1 MILSRSQFFL
11 ASVLLTCS
19 SVAIAQGEP
28 VQDSQAVASNSSVV
42 AKSIPAASVRSA
54 PAIPRRADTA
64 STSRVG
70 VQTADTLALTLDDA
84 IRRALSNNNDVEVS
98 RVDVRISDTSLRSQL
113 GIYDPVFT
121 VSPNF
126 SHSQVTGGV
135 GTNDF
140 RASSNLTGLI
150 RRGGGNYQAFF
161 NNNRTEN
168 AFAQQQ
174 ASSGQLTGGGGNSA
188 IYTSGLGFTFTQPL
202 FRNFKIDRN
211 RQQIKIA
218 RKRLLQSDADFRLQA
233 TGIIARVQRSYWDLV
248 FALRD
253 QQNQLANVNL
263 AKENLRQI
271 EVRIDAGASAPL
283 ARAEVETEL
292 ANREG
297 TLLSATQQVSI
308 AENLLKELIIKD
320 PLAPEWNQTVVPT
333 DAPKVNA
340 NSVNLDIA
348 LKDATENRF
357 ELKRLKLESEI
368 NETDIKYF
376 RNQVKPQ
383 IDFNSSFNLG
393 GLSQG
398 GLNTNSSLVPQ
409 FLGNEEILRQRLNL
423 LLAPANQIAN
433 PFVTFPGSPSF
444 LSGGFNRSLANLFR
458 SDAPNYS
465 FGVTI
470 SFPFRNRTAKANL
483 EGAKI
488 TTERIAAQTRAQEQ
502 AVIVEV
508 RNAVQ
513 AVETSRLRVLTARRA
528 RISAETQL
536 EGERRLYDAGRSTT
550 FLLFQRENALNDA
563 RNAEI
568 RAETDHNK
576 AIADLQRFTATSFRE
591 NNIQIDT
598 PVIIK

>member
-1 MILSRSQFFL
+1 MILFRSQLFF
-11 ASVLLTCS
+11 AAALLTCS
-19 SVAIAQGEP
+19 TAAFAQGEP
-28 VQDSQAVASNSSVV
+28 VQDPQVAANTTTIARNLPDKDVNSTPSV
-42 AKSIPAASVRSA
+42 SRNI
-54 PAIPRRADTA
+54 D
-64 STSRVG
+64 STSTNRVG
-70 VQTADTLALTLDDA
+70 IQTSDTLTLTLSDA
-84 IRRALSNNNDVEVS
+84 IRRALLNNNDVEVS
-98 RVDVRISDTSLRSQL
+98 RVDVRISETSLRSQL
-113 GIYDPVFT
+113 GVYDPVFT
-121 VSPNF
+121 AAPNF
-126 SHSQVTGGV
+126 TRSQVTGGAA
-135 GTNDF
+135 TKDF
-140 RASSNLTGLI
+140 RLSSDLSGLI
-150 RRGGGNYQAFF
+150 RQGGGSYQGFF

-168 AFAQQQ
+168 AFARQQ
-174 ASSGQLTGGGGNSA
+174 ASSGQITGGGNSA
-188 IYTSGLGFTFTQPL
+188 IYTSSLGFTFTQPI

-218 RKRLLQSDADFRLQA
+218 RRRLLQSDADFRLQA
-233 TGIIARVQRSYWDLV
+233 TGIIAQVQRSYWDLV

-271 EVRIDAGASAPL
+271 EVRIDAGASAPI

-297 TLLSATQQVSI
+297 TLLSSTQQVSV
-308 AENLLKELIIKD
+308 AENVLKQLIIKD
-320 PLAPEWNQTVVPT
+320 PLAPEWNQTVVPIDT
-333 DAPKVNA
+333 PKVTA
-340 NSVNLDIA
+340 DSVNLENA
-348 LKDATENRF
+348 MRDATENRF

-398 GLNTNSSLVPQ
+398 GLITSSALIPQ

-423 LLAPANQIAN
+423 LLPPANQIPN
-433 PFVTFPGSPSF
+433 PFIAIPGSPNY

-458 SDAPNYS
+458 SDAPNFS
-465 FGVTI
+465 IGVTI

-488 TTERIAAQTRAQEQ
+488 TTERLAAQTRAQEQ

-508 RNAVQ
+508 RNSVQ

-528 RISAETQL
+528 RVSAETQL

-591 NNIQIDT
+591 NNIQLDT
-598 PVIIK
+598 PVTIK